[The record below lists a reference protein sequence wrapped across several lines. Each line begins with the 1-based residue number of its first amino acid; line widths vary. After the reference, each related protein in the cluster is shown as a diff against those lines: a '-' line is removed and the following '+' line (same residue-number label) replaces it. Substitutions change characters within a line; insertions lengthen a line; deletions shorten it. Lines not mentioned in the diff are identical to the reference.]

1 MSDYERYGDYND
13 LEEDSPKSGGAVMI
27 ILKIITALVCTA
39 VVGILVFRLVAFNV
53 YPESVR
59 TLYFNDTLTA
69 HYKADKD
76 GFAVKTQSL
85 RYPYDD
91 EDLGNFFCD
100 HLYVIEAAGQLQIT
114 VRYNVSTVER
124 IESER
129 GIELDENSA
138 ELFVF
143 RLVDNYG
150 NVQGELVDSVFDSQM
165 MYRYVKLVFDG
176 VRFDADENGKYPEW
190 IRLETFLAGDDTATA
205 TPYMNPIYEN
215 NADHSEF
222 VAYEPKEKEL
232 PK

>member
-1 MSDYERYGDYND
+1 MSDYERYADYN
-13 LEEDSPKSGGAVMI
+13 ETEDDAPRSGGAVML
-27 ILKIITALVCTA
+27 ILKILTVLVCAA

-69 HYKADKD
+69 HYKADKN

-150 NVQGELVDSVFDSQM
+150 SVQGELVDSVFDSQM

-190 IRLETFLAGDDTATA
+190 IRLETFLAGDDTVTA

-222 VAYEPKEKEL
+222 ITYEPKEKEL
-232 PK
+232 PQ